1 MGMGWHTLSQPYTE
15 LDHKDR
21 CMCGKGYI
29 YFYNVVEE
37 ESEFPPFERGY
48 SYRKTDCPD
57 NCENLSRR

>member
-48 SYRKTDCPD
+48 SYQKNGLPR
-57 NCENLSRR
+57 

>member
-1 MGMGWHTLSQPYTE
+1 MF
-15 LDHKDR
+15 
-21 CMCGKGYI
+21 

-48 SYRKTDCPD
+48 SYQKTDCPD